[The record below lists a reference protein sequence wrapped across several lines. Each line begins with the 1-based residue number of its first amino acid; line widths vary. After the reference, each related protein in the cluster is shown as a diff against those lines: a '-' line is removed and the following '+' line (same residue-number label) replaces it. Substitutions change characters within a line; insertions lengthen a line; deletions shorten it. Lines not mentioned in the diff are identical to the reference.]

1 MADQI
6 ISMHGCVRCIR
17 AKNHKKPMKEATPDD
32 NSVVKN
38 ARNGSNFKV
47 MGNLH
52 QSLTF
57 RRVFELEAP
66 RRERRWLLVV
76 DAKTL

>member
-1 MADQI
+1 
-6 ISMHGCVRCIR
+6 
-17 AKNHKKPMKEATPDD
+17 MKEATPDD

-38 ARNGSNFKV
+38 AKNGTNFKV
-47 MGNLH
+47 TGNLH

-57 RRVFELEAP
+57 RRVLGLAIP
-66 RRERRWLLVV
+66 RRGRRWLLVA

>member
-1 MADQI
+1 
-6 ISMHGCVRCIR
+6 
-17 AKNHKKPMKEATPDD
+17 MKEATPDD

-38 ARNGSNFKV
+38 AKNSSNFNV

-57 RRVFELEAP
+57 RRALGLATP

>member
-1 MADQI
+1 
-6 ISMHGCVRCIR
+6 
-17 AKNHKKPMKEATPDD
+17 MKEATPDG
-32 NSVVKN
+32 NSGAKN

-47 MGNLH
+47 TGNLH

-57 RRVFELEAP
+57 RRALELETP
-66 RRERRWLLVV
+66 RRGRRWLLVV